1 MAYDPVYERV
11 FNRGIS
17 RAGDNYELQVV
28 ELRLGIFH
36 ESWVACLIELSIFTY
51 HLAWPKVVPKIELP
65 DLPDP
70 YSALILSGFNEEEY
84 MNQPAKEDKVIAPEI
99 DPIGDGN
106 GSKMWQL
113 SRLMGMVAGSLR
125 EGLKMPI

>member
-1 MAYDPVYERV
+1 MAYGLVYERV
-11 FNRGIS
+11 FNWDIS
-17 RAGDNYELQVV
+17 RAGDNYELQVA
-28 ELRLGIFH
+28 ELRPGIFH
-36 ESWVACLIELSIFTY
+36 EGWIACLTELSISAD
-51 HLAWPKVVPKIELP
+51 HLAWAKVVPKFELP
-65 DLPDP
+65 NLLDP

-84 MNQPAKEDKVIAPEI
+84 MNQPAKEDEVIAPEI

-113 SRLMGMVAGSLR
+113 SRLIGMVAGSLR